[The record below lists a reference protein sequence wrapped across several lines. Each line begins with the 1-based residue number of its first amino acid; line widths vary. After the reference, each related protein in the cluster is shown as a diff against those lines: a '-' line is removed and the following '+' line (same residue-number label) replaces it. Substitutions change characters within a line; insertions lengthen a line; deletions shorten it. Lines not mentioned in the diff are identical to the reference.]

1 MLAICFAISYIMLMR
16 KESNQNVTYDCKYH
30 VVFAPKYRRAVL
42 IHGVETD
49 LLRIVRE
56 VCDETGSGL
65 IEAEV
70 MPDHVHLLL
79 SCDPQLGI
87 HRLVK
92 RIKGASSRALR
103 RDHPWLTKRLPTL
116 WTNAYFVSTVG
127 AVSLETVKA
136 YVENQKGR

>member
-1 MLAICFAISYIMLMR
+1 MMR
-16 KESNQNVTYDCKYH
+16 TSNANIAYDCKYH
-30 VVFAPKYRRAVL
+30 VVFTPKYRRAVL

-49 LLRIVRE
+49 MLRITRE
-56 VCDETGSGL
+56 VCDATGSGL
-65 IEAEV
+65 VSAEV

-79 SCDPQLGI
+79 SCDPQFGI

-127 AVSLETVKA
+127 SVSLETVKA
-136 YVENQKGR
+136 YVESQKGR

>member
-1 MLAICFAISYIMLMR
+1 MLYSDVMD
-16 KESNQNVTYDCKYH
+16 KSSSSNIAYDCKYH
-30 VVFAPKYRRAVL
+30 VVFTPKYRRAVL
-42 IHGVETD
+42 INGVEAD
-49 LLRIVRE
+49 MLRITRA

-65 IEAEV
+65 VAAEV
-70 MPDHVHLLL
+70 MPDHVHLIL
-79 SCDPQLGI
+79 SCAPQFGI

-116 WTNAYFVSTVG
+116 WTNAYFVATVG
-127 AVSLETVKA
+127 AVSIETVKA